1 MVNSLIVNRLQ
12 FVKHIL
18 DFNFAAGTSR
28 GVLHQKPSWII
39 KLFNH
44 SQPHVAGYG
53 ECSIIPGLSV
63 DNEAEIV
70 PCLRQISKDLENDQ
84 PVNWQLVSQLPSVR
98 FGLETAIADFR
109 NQGQRILFPSTFTQ
123 GEAGI
128 PISGLI
134 WMGDAAFMR
143 KQITIKLNAGFN
155 CLKLKIGALN
165 FDDELTILREIRKSF
180 SCNVLEL
187 RVDANGAFN
196 QADVFNK
203 LERLSHFQLHS
214 IEQPVKAGQWELM
227 KSVCR
232 QSPFSVALDEE
243 LIGVNDVQKMAE
255 MLQFIQPQ
263 YIILK
268 PGLLG
273 GFSISDEWIRL
284 AESQQIGWWIT
295 SALEGNIGLNAI
307 AQYTFVKGNSMH
319 QGLGT
324 GQLFSNN
331 IDSPLTIKG
340 GALFYD
346 PELPWGQFPL

>member
-1 MVNSLIVNRLQ
+1 MKFNRLQ
-12 FVKHIL
+12 FAKHVL

-28 GVLHQKPSWII
+28 GVLHQKPSWIL

-44 SQPHVAGYG
+44 SQPDVAGYG
-53 ECSIIPGLSV
+53 ECSIIPGLSI
-63 DNEAEIV
+63 DNEAEIE
-70 PCLRQISKDLENDQ
+70 PCLRQIAKDLENNQ
-84 PVNWQLVSQLPSVR
+84 SVNWQLVNQLPAVR

-109 NQGQRILFPSTFTQ
+109 NQGQRILFQSKFTQ

-128 PISGLI
+128 PINGLI
-134 WMGDAAFMR
+134 WMGDVAFMR
-143 KQITIKLNAGFN
+143 KQISAKLDAGFN

-180 SCNVLEL
+180 SHNMLEL

-196 QADVFNK
+196 QKDVFSK
-203 LERLSHFQLHS
+203 LESLNQFQLHS

-227 KSVCR
+227 KDVCH
-232 QSPFSVALDEE
+232 QSPFPVALDEE
-243 LIGVNDVQKMAE
+243 LIGVNDVKKMAE

-268 PGLLG
+268 PGLIG

-284 AESQQIGWWIT
+284 AELQQIGWWIT

-307 AQYTFVKGNSMH
+307 AQYTFVKENPMH

-346 PELPWGQFPL
+346 AEQPWAQFPL

>member
-1 MVNSLIVNRLQ
+1 MIFNRLH
-12 FVKHIL
+12 FAKHVL

-39 KLFNH
+39 KLYRH
-44 SQPHVAGYG
+44 LQPDVAGFG
-53 ECSIIPGLSV
+53 ECSLIPGLSI
-63 DNEAEIV
+63 DNEAEIE
-70 PCLRQISKDLENDQ
+70 PCLRQIATDLENAQ
-84 PVNWQLVSQLPSVR
+84 TINWQLVSDLPSVR
-98 FGLETAIADFR
+98 FGLETAMADFK
-109 NQGQRILFPSTFTQ
+109 NHGQRILFPSKFTQ

-128 PISGLI
+128 PINGLI
-134 WMGDAAFMR
+134 WMGDVAFMR
-143 KQITIKLNAGFN
+143 KQISAKLDAGFN

-180 SCNVLEL
+180 SHHLLEL

-196 QADVFNK
+196 QTDVFSK
-203 LERLSHFQLHS
+203 LERLNQFQLHS

-232 QSPFSVALDEE
+232 QSPFPVALDEE
-243 LIGVNDVQKMAE
+243 LIGVADTEKMSE
-255 MLQFIQPQ
+255 LLQFIQPQ

-273 GFSISDEWIRL
+273 GFTISDEWIRL
-284 AESQQIGWWIT
+284 AESQRIGWWIT

-324 GQLFSNN
+324 GQLFTNN
-331 IDSPLTIKG
+331 IDSPLTIRG

-346 PELPWGQFPL
+346 TKRSWGQFPL

>member
-1 MVNSLIVNRLQ
+1 MIFNRLR
-12 FVKHIL
+12 FVKHVL
-18 DFNFAAGTSR
+18 DFNFEAGTSR

-39 KLFNH
+39 KLYHH
-44 SQPHVAGYG
+44 SQPDVAGFG
-53 ECSIIPGLSV
+53 ECSLIPGLSI
-63 DNEAEIV
+63 DNDAEIE
-70 PCLRQISKDLENDQ
+70 PCLRQIATDFENTRTI
-84 PVNWQLVSQLPSVR
+84 NWQLVSDLPSVR
-98 FGLETAIADFR
+98 FGLETAVADFK
-109 NQGQRILFPSTFTQ
+109 NHGQRILFPSKFTQ

-128 PISGLI
+128 PINGLI
-134 WMGDAAFMR
+134 WMGDVAFMR
-143 KQITIKLNAGFN
+143 KQISAKLDAGFN

-180 SCNVLEL
+180 SHHVLEL

-196 QADVFNK
+196 QTDVFSK
-203 LERLSHFQLHS
+203 LERLNQFQLHS

-232 QSPFSVALDEE
+232 QSPFPVALDEE
-243 LIGVNDVQKMAE
+243 LIGVTDTEKMSGL
-255 MLQFIQPQ
+255 LQFIQPQ

-273 GFSISDEWIRL
+273 GFTISDEWIRL
-284 AESQQIGWWIT
+284 AESQCIGWWIT

-324 GQLFSNN
+324 GQLFTNN
-331 IDSPLTIKG
+331 IDSPLMIKG

-346 PELPWGQFPL
+346 SKRSWGQFPL